1 MRELLEQ
8 LSQLAIKLFILTW
21 YSPLTNSP
29 TPKLHQPFIRHI
41 NTIITTSKLSCQTNT
56 NTIINLLLLQL
67 PLTINRH
74 LEYIQTIQALT
85 TTEQHDFNTLFIQL
99 HPHPALIKTTTT
111 TTTVTVS
118 PSYLRLLIEAIL
130 KILLPK
136 NDYDSEPE
144 RLIIRE
150 TILNLLLLP
159 LFTTLS
165 QPAQIHRLLLSNLSP
180 PNHPAPSPPLPQDSH
195 KHANPGFFF
204 LLRPFGDLINSLGLL
219 LLHLP
224 PLLGAFILL
233 LSAPPPIPL
242 NHSLLNNTHLFLPL
256 LDLTFTLLGKPGHLG
271 QLFWLLKIVV
281 RLFHRLLLKIVVR
294 VLYDHLLSPS
304 ATTKHLQA
312 VLALLHSLDQSPAAT
327 SSPSSSSSEEEE
339 AGRTR
344 REETW
349 TDDESQA
356 KVEELLASYLSRP
369 LFTLLNPPAPLL
381 SNDMDQQEEEE
392 EEEEEELIKRR
403 FVRLA
408 LARTV
413 NSSVANQ
420 ALLLEL
426 LDLFSVA
433 LFPQIIEPTPPP
445 SSSPASSSPPPIIH

>member
-1 MRELLEQ
+1 MKELLEQ
-8 LSQLAIKLFILTW
+8 LSQLTIKLFILTW
-21 YSPLTNSP
+21 YSPLSNSP

-41 NTIITTSKLSCQTNT
+41 NTIITTTKLSCQTD
-56 NTIINLLLLQL
+56 TIISLLLLQL

-111 TTTVTVS
+111 IAVS

-150 TILNLLLLP
+150 TILNQLLLP

-165 QPAQIHRLLLSNLSP
+165 QPSQIHRLLLTNLRSSSP
-180 PNHPAPSPPLPQDSH
+180 GTQPAAPPPPPPLHSH
-195 KHANPGFFF
+195 GFLTPII
-204 LLRPFGDLINSLGLL
+204 LLLNSLGSL
-219 LLHLP
+219 LLHLST
-224 PLLGAFILL
+224 LLGSFILL
-233 LSAPPPIPL
+233 LSSPPPIPL
-242 NHSLLNNTHLFLPL
+242 NHQLLNNNLLFLPL
-256 LDLTFTLLGKPGHLG
+256 LDLSFSILGKPGHLA
-271 QLFWLLKIVV
+271 QLFWLLKIFA
-281 RLFHRLLLKIVVR
+281 RLFHRLLLKIAVR

-312 VLALLHSLDQSPAAT
+312 VLALLHSLDQSPAA
-327 SSPSSSSSEEEE
+327 PSSSPKE
-339 AGRTR
+339 
-344 REETW
+344 EETW

-356 KVEELLASYLSRP
+356 KLEELLASYLSSP
-369 LFTLLNPPAPLL
+369 LFFYLIHPHPPIL
-381 SNDMDQQEEEE
+381 SNNIDPQ
-392 EEEEEELIKRR
+392 EEEELIKRR
-403 FVRLA
+403 FVRQTL
-408 LARTV
+408 LRTL
-413 NSSVANQ
+413 NSPVANQ

-426 LDLFSVA
+426 LDLFSVS
-433 LFPQIIEPTPPP
+433 LFPQIIEPTPPSPPPP
-445 SSSPASSSPPPIIH
+445 SSSSPASPASSSPPPIIH